1 MTEHY
6 SPLPQ
11 TSEAFEQLSWAQIEL
26 WYRELE
32 ATPLSPRTLE
42 PWLKQWSWLSALIDE
57 TQVWLEI
64 ATTRDTADEALSQRR
79 QRFLDEIFTPVQ
91 NYEQRM
97 KQQLLASGLS
107 TEGLTILLRKLW
119 VDTRLFHPE
128 NIPLLNEEKRLGEA
142 YMSINGAQTVLWE
155 GKEVPVFSL
164 HPAIQ
169 DPNRERRER
178 AWQTFHKRK
187 FEDFEALNEV
197 WVKHMQVRQQIAHNA
212 GYDNYR
218 EYRWQQL
225 YRFDY
230 TPDDCKTLHEAVERV
245 IVPVVS
251 QLAEKRR
258 KRLGVETLRPWD
270 SSVGLLLSTVPRPI
284 ADINALLRQCAGMF
298 SQIDP
303 ALGGYF
309 ATMIKEHCFD
319 LDERANKAPGGYNG
333 VLEVRQLPFIFAHVR
348 TIQDIIDPLF
358 HEAGHA
364 FHAFEMSRLPYI
376 HQRRE
381 DMHPREFGEV
391 ASTSMEYIGSMNLVS
406 SGLCTEQEAR
416 NLRLQHLEKTL
427 SDLPHLIRGD
437 AFQHWIYENP
447 EQAMDT
453 EAVGQKWEELGR
465 RFEPYLDWS
474 GLEALNKNAWQH
486 SLHFFVAPFYYIE
499 YAFALIGALQVWRNY
514 LHDPQSAIQRYRHAL
529 SFGATRS
536 LPELYAAAGA
546 KFAFD
551 TATLQN
557 VVQFVVRKIEELE
570 QEAEWIDHA
579 AIEASE
585 PMKED

>member
-6 SPLPQ
+6 SLLPQ
-11 TSEAFEQLSWAQIEL
+11 TSEAFEHLPWAQIEL

-32 ATPLSPRTLE
+32 ATTLSPSTLE
-42 PWLKQWSWLSALIDE
+42 PWLRQWSRLSALIDE

-64 ATTRDTADEALSQRR
+64 ATTRNTADEALSQRR

-91 NYEQRM
+91 NCEQQM
-97 KQQLLASGLS
+97 KQQLLASGLEP
-107 TEGLTILLRKLW
+107 EGFAIPLLKLW
-119 VDTRLFHPE
+119 VDTKLFHTE
-128 NIPLLNEEKRLGEA
+128 NIPLLNEEKSLSEA
-142 YMSINGAQTVLWE
+142 YMRINGAQTVLWE
-155 GKEVPVFSL
+155 GQEVPIFSL
-164 HPAIQ
+164 LLAIQ
-169 DPNRERRER
+169 DPDRERRER
-178 AWQTFHKRK
+178 AWHTFHKRK
-187 FEDFEALNEV
+187 FEDYEAINEV
-197 WVKHMQVRQQIAHNA
+197 WVKHVQVRQQIAHNA

-245 IVPVVS
+245 IVPVTR
-251 QLAEKRR
+251 QLAEKLR
-258 KRLGVETLRPWD
+258 KKLGVEMLRPWD
-270 SSVGLLLSTVPRPI
+270 VSVDSHVSAAPRPI
-284 ADINALLRQCAGMF
+284 ADIDALLRQCAGMF

-309 ATMIKEHCFD
+309 DTMIKEHCFD

-333 VLEVRQLPFIFAHVR
+333 VLEVKQLPFIFGRVR
-348 TIQDIIDPLF
+348 TIQDIVDPLF

-364 FHAFEMSRLPYI
+364 FHAFEMRSLPYI

-381 DMHPREFGEV
+381 DMHPIEFGEV

-406 SGLCTEQEAR
+406 SGLCTRQEAL
-416 NLRLQHLEKTL
+416 NIRLQRLEGTL
-427 SDLPHLIRGD
+427 RDLPFLIRGD

-447 EQAMDT
+447 EQAMIP

-474 GLEALNKNAWQH
+474 GLEGMNKNGWQH
-486 SLHFFVAPFYYIE
+486 TLHFFAAPFYYIE
-499 YAFALIGALQVWRNY
+499 YAFATIGALQVWCTY

-536 LPELYAAAGA
+536 LPELYAAVGA

-551 TATLQN
+551 TETLQD
-557 VVQFVVRKIEELE
+557 VVQLVMGKIEELE
-570 QEAEWIDHA
+570 
-579 AIEASE
+579 
-585 PMKED
+585 KETE